1 MRSYYK
7 DLRVDYMDGHEKM
20 NTDRKNRHMV
30 SKYFQMK
37 MHVDKIQAFTYALTI
52 FHAYALNFSRVT
64 TYAYSV
70 NCNFLKEFQKRNWES
85 KTILFNNPSIP
96 VIYPT
101 SGLEVEPNGVIINI
115 PIKIIKVSDAREQ

>member
-37 MHVDKIQAFTYALTI
+37 MHVEK
-52 FHAYALNFSRVT
+52 
-64 TYAYSV
+64 
-70 NCNFLKEFQKRNWES
+70 
-85 KTILFNNPSIP
+85 NPSIYLCTHD
-96 VIYPT
+96 ISRLRT
-101 SGLEVEPNGVIINI
+101 
-115 PIKIIKVSDAREQ
+115 